1 MEKVPKLNIN
11 EVETQRETNRSV
23 RHNGRTY
30 FIKNT
35 KSVEDVE
42 DIYVIIDDLYED
54 ARSMSFWAD
63 MKANIYKTIHVL
75 SSIYIIISGA
85 VVGVLGITSNTP
97 VINNST
103 DTGVTYT
110 SSMLAIIILGFSVTC
125 LKSIIEV
132 FSIHKKSIILKES
145 GIKLRK
151 IARDVKNLKN
161 LDLNNQ
167 DLLRKIDE
175 YYTEIDELDIIMFNN
190 EDKPEKNKTDTVVNI
205 Q

>member
-11 EVETQRETNRSV
+11 QVETQRETNRSV

-42 DIYVIIDDLYED
+42 EVHVIIDDLYEE

-63 MKANIYKTIHVL
+63 MRANIYKTIYVL
-75 SSIYIIISGA
+75 STIYVIIAGA
-85 VVGVLGITSNTP
+85 VIGVLGITSNNP
-97 VINNST
+97 LINNT
-103 DTGVTYT
+103 TNTGTTYT
-110 SSMLAIIILGFSVTC
+110 SSTLAIIILGFSVTC

-167 DLLRKIDE
+167 DLLRRIDE
-175 YYTEIDELDIIMFNN
+175 YYTEMDELDIVMFNN
-190 EDKPEKNKTDTVVNI
+190 EEKPEKNKTDTVVNI